1 VPSGELRPE
10 SLPDHTDRLYRSAL
24 ALSGSPADAEDL
36 VQETFARVLARPRTV
51 GAGGELG
58 YLMRVLRNTWIDLG
72 RARAARP
79 REVAGESIEWLAG
92 TGGDPAGTALEVR
105 LAFEAMRDLTGPQRE
120 AIVAVDVAGLSY
132 REAARSLRVR
142 QGTLMSRLARARDAV
157 ALHMEGRPGPT
168 G

>member
-1 VPSGELRPE
+1 VPSGDVLRPE

-24 ALSGSPADAEDL
+24 ALSGSRADAEDL
-36 VQETFARVLARPRTV
+36 VQETFARVLSRPRTV
-51 GAGGELG
+51 SRGGELG

-79 REVAGESIEWLAG
+79 QEAAGDALEWMAG
-92 TGGDPAGTALEVR
+92 AGGDPAGAALEVR
-105 LAFEAMRDLTGPQRE
+105 LAFEAMRDLPGAQRE

-132 REAARSLRVR
+132 REAARALRVR
-142 QGTLMSRLARARDAV
+142 EGTLMSRLARARDAV
-157 ALHMEGRPGPT
+157 ALHMEGRPT